1 MSIVSHVLQVNKK
14 TSNRCTFS
22 SVFHMSTE
30 IYQID
35 INLLYV
41 LLNINRKTSIID
53 VNSSTYLRRQL
64 KDVRTY
70 KLSSHDLD
78 DKGNPCIRRQCY
90 INCLTCFT
98 CQ

>member
-1 MSIVSHVLQVNKK
+1 
-14 TSNRCTFS
+14 
-22 SVFHMSTE
+22 MSTE

-41 LLNINRKTSIID
+41 LININRKTSIID
-53 VNSSTYLRRQL
+53 VNSSTYFRRQL
-64 KDVRTY
+64 KDVKTY

-78 DKGNPCIRRQCY
+78 DKGNACNRRQC
-90 INCLTCFT
+90 TCFT

>member
-1 MSIVSHVLQVNKK
+1 MFYKSTKK
-14 TSNRCTFS
+14 TSNRCKFS

-53 VNSSTYLRRQL
+53 VNSSTYFRRQL
-64 KDVRTY
+64 KDVRTH

-78 DKGNPCIRRQCY
+78 DKGNACIRRQCY
-90 INCLTCFT
+90 INCLTCYT

>member
-1 MSIVSHVLQVNKK
+1 MSIVSQVNKK
-14 TSNRCTFS
+14 TSNKCKFS

-41 LLNINRKTSIID
+41 LLTINRKTSIID
-53 VNSSTYLRRQL
+53 VNSSTYFRRRL
-64 KDVRTY
+64 KDVKTY

-78 DKGNPCIRRQCY
+78 NKGNTCNRRQCY
-90 INCLTCFT
+90 VNCLRCFT

>member
-1 MSIVSHVLQVNKK
+1 MSIVSQVNKK
-14 TSNRCTFS
+14 TSKRCKFS

-30 IYQID
+30 MYQID

-41 LLNINRKTSIID
+41 LLAINRKTSIID
-53 VNSSTYLRRQL
+53 VNSSTYFRRQL
-64 KDVRTY
+64 KDVKTY

-78 DKGNPCIRRQCY
+78 DKGNTCNRRQCY
-90 INCLTCFT
+90 VNCLRCFT